1 MNRVLM
7 AAAIISGLMHMA
19 QAQGSST
26 PMFQNATITGS
37 GSTITATRVPV
48 LLSTS
53 LVIYVDVTIQFNADQ
68 NGALSIAGSPTI
80 APSATP
86 ITGNFVAGTYLGPN
100 TMFNG
105 KGLLVLSGPAVGDG
119 GTTMWSLTTA
129 PGTDPGVYPVSTT
142 FWVGPLANNPYAT
155 RLNAASI
162 TSTAYS
168 YGIASAQAGECAT
181 PWCAGN
187 TGNIIGV
194 AQTGNV
200 LTIASFS
207 DNGTLDKNVPYSIL
221 TFTRQ

>member
-7 AAAIISGLMHMA
+7 AAAVMTGLIHLA
-19 QAQGSST
+19 QAQGTST

-37 GSTITATRVPV
+37 GNAITATRVPV

-53 LVIYVDVTIQFNADQ
+53 LVVYVDVTIQFNADQ
-68 NGALSIAGSPTI
+68 NGNLSISGSPTF
-80 APSATP
+80 AQSATP
-86 ITGNFVAGTYLGPN
+86 ITGNFVAGTYLAPN

-105 KGLLVLSGPAVGDG
+105 KGLIVVSGPAVGDG

-129 PGTDPGVYPVSTT
+129 PGTDPSIYPVSATW
-142 FWVGPLANNPYAT
+142 WVGPLANNPYAT

-168 YGIASAQAGECAT
+168 YGIASAQNGDCIA
-181 PWCAGN
+181 PWCAGV

-194 AQTGNV
+194 SQTGNV

-207 DNGTLDKNVPYSIL
+207 DDGTLDKNVPYSIL
-221 TFTRQ
+221 TFTKQ